1 MEISAQF
8 DREKYRWRPGI
19 VQNFRD
25 LDQNLC
31 IIFGPKLCWYPQT
44 KIRLYPQ
51 TKAYRLYIME
61 ILGYFGIEN
70 LNEDLL

>member
-8 DREKYRWRPGI
+8 DREKYRWRLAI
-19 VQNFRD
+19 VQRFCE
-25 LDQNLC
+25 LVQNLC
-31 IIFGPKLCWYPQT
+31 ITFGPKLC
-44 KIRLYPQ
+44 RYPQ

>member
-8 DREKYRWRPGI
+8 DREKYRWRLAI
-19 VQNFRD
+19 VQRFCD
-25 LDQNLC
+25 LVQNLC
-31 IIFGPKLCWYPQT
+31 ITFGPKLCRYPQT
-44 KIRLYPQ
+44 KIRPYPQ
-51 TKAYRLYIME
+51 IKAYRLYIME